1 MGEFLKEI
9 KERLGE
15 HDPSQ
20 IDELVLDELFNNIN
34 EFTNDHRDTLQLY
47 KNLLHL
53 SLNGLGLR
61 NLNNFPKIETLEV
74 LEIRQN
80 NLTGKNFEQIN
91 DFFPKLYK
99 LKVGENPI
107 SSLDAFKSL
116 SNTQIKKI
124 ELKNTEASENSS
136 YNNKLFDMIPS
147 LISVD
152 NLDKKGGEVE
162 TTLYEDED
170 EEGEFGMSEEDEFED
185 MEQMEGGEFEEEF
198 EDEEGEFD
206 EDFDDEDEEDEV
218 PKKKK

>member
-1 MGEFLKEI
+1 
-9 KERLGE
+9 
-15 HDPSQ
+15 
-20 IDELVLDELFNNIN
+20 
-34 EFTNDHRDTLQLY
+34 
-47 KNLLHL
+47 
-53 SLNGLGLR
+53 
-61 NLNNFPKIETLEV
+61 
-74 LEIRQN
+74 
-80 NLTGKNFEQIN
+80 
-91 DFFPKLYK
+91 
-99 LKVGENPI
+99 
-107 SSLDAFKSL
+107 
-116 SNTQIKKI
+116 
-124 ELKNTEASENSS
+124 
-136 YNNKLFDMIPS
+136 MIPS